1 MFVIIKM
8 KQGSKQLRRHC
19 FINVPL
25 ETGSFVFTDKAVIG
39 SELEI
44 RLRSCVTEE
53 RERERDED
61 HVMKWTTANKEER
74 RRTRESPHFFEF
86 SSLFYRKSFFFNWFI
101 FDGRYFVCLKSPS
114 LISGSFFFL
123 ATYYFPAFI
132 IKDAI

>member
-19 FINVPL
+19 FINVSL

-61 HVMKWTTANKEER
+61 HVMK
-74 RRTRESPHFFEF
+74 
-86 SSLFYRKSFFFNWFI
+86 
-101 FDGRYFVCLKSPS
+101 
-114 LISGSFFFL
+114 
-123 ATYYFPAFI
+123 
-132 IKDAI
+132 